1 MVSTEQ
7 VRIAFAIVF
16 SAALA
21 AASWSD
27 VRQRRVSNWLCLGLF
42 GVGVVAGIVGVS
54 AASFSTALLGALLGL
69 AIWLPFWVMGLLGA
83 GDVKFFAAASAW
95 IGPSLAWRASLGAA
109 LLGGVLAVLFMMQQ
123 RGVRST
129 VEFGVLSTS
138 NAKAII
144 SHAAGETAS
153 PAARTFPY
161 AVPMAMVIA
170 LARFYPS
177 LFF

>member
-16 SAALA
+16 SAALVT
-21 AASWSD
+21 ASWSD
-27 VRQRRVSNWLCLGLF
+27 VRQRRVANWLCLGLLTM
-42 GVGVVAGIVGVS
+42 GLVAGILGAS
-54 AASFSTALLGALLGL
+54 AGSFSAALLGALLGL
-69 AIWLPFWVMGLLGA
+69 VIWLPFWLMGLLGA
-83 GDVKFFAAASAW
+83 GDVKFFAAASSW

-123 RGVRST
+123 RGIRST
-129 VEFGVLSTS
+129 VEFGALSTS

-153 PAARTFPY
+153 ASVRTFPY
-161 AVPMAMVIA
+161 AVPMAIVIA
-170 LARFYPS
+170 FARFWPL